1 MLKFFVV
8 CLYFLFTNILAEEKE
23 ESFIGLDKVINNLV
37 NLDNTELVILSDFS
51 QQTQV
56 SNTKLGSTTRCTFS
70 TIFFA
75 SEIHQI
81 CHWQIKLIFLGKTST
96 RFELS

>member
-1 MLKFFVV
+1 MLKFFAV

-56 SNTKLGSTTRCTFS
+56 SNTKLGIGSTTRC
-70 TIFFA
+70 IFPPIFHFFLLN
-75 SEIHQI
+75 SEINQTN
-81 CHWQIKLIFLGKTST
+81 FL
-96 RFELS
+96 

>member
-56 SNTKLGSTTRCTFS
+56 SNTKLDSTTRYTFS
-70 TIFFA
+70 TNFSFIFA
-75 SEIHQI
+75 SEINQI
-81 CHWQIKLIFLGKTST
+81 CHWQIKLIFC
-96 RFELS
+96 R

>member
-56 SNTKLGSTTRCTFS
+56 SYTKVGSTTRCTFS
-70 TIFFA
+70 TNFTIFFLLL
-75 SEIHQI
+75 
-81 CHWQIKLIFLGKTST
+81 KLIKAIGKSN
-96 RFELS
+96 

>member
-56 SNTKLGSTTRCTFS
+56 STKLGTTTRWTFS
-70 TIFFA
+70 TNVSISFA
-75 SEIHQI
+75 L
-81 CHWQIKLIFLGKTST
+81 HWEIKLIFC
-96 RFELS
+96 R